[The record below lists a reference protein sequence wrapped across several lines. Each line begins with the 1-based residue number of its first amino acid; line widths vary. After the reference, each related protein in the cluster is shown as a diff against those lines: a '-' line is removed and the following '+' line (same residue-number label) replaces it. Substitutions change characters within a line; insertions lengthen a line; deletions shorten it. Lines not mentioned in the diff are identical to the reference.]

1 MTSLPEDFLIRT
13 NSHSRLT
20 KVVNGYPLSV
30 NRGQG
35 HGVRVRSLTNRYPLT
50 VIRYPWIR
58 ATPRPPKGG
67 TKNLSEQLSTSIFAP
82 IIIEGYP
89 TFRIQLMGSNDYQNN
104 K

>member
-20 KVVNGYPLSV
+20 
-30 NRGQG
+30 
-35 HGVRVRSLTNRYPLT
+35 NRYPLT
-50 VIRYPWIR
+50 VNRYPWIR
-58 ATPRPPKGG
+58 ATPGPLTGG
-67 TKNLSEQLSTSIFAP
+67 TKNLAEQLSTSIFAP
-82 IIIEGYP
+82 IIIGGYP